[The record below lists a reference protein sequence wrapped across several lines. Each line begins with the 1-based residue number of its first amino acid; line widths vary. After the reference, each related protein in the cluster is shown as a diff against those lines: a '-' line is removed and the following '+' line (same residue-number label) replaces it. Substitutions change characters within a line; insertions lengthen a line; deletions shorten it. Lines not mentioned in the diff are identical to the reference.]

1 MKVLISKNKMSLF
14 RLVIILMLVITSTA
28 LSSLHAQ
35 CPFAP
40 TVVSIIQPTCYNNF
54 GTVNVT
60 GLPTGNWTLYATPA
74 AGCGGVPVSISGTGS
89 SSPLTGLTAGCG
101 YTFNYIQT
109 SSPACTSAVTS
120 TVNVSPV
127 PAPPGTPQILAVN
140 QPNCS
145 PGVTTACI
153 SLGNLP
159 NTGAWFIT
167 ASGSSG
173 STVVTT
179 NHIGTTYTLCG
190 LGLGTWTFTVTR
202 VIDSCVSAGVNMTV
216 IAPTIPNTPVV
227 SSVTQPSCA
236 ANYGAVTFNG
246 LPPGMPWTINASPNL
261 GLPNNGAFT
270 GTGTSATF
278 SNLTA
283 GVCYLFTLTDTNGC
297 TSAFTSSN
305 CISNALLVP
314 PAPTA
319 TIVQP
324 TCPQPTG
331 TITFTSPIGA
341 QYLYSIDGTNFQ
353 ISPVFNAVPGGT
365 YTLYVQQTGSG
376 CSTPSA
382 NTYLVNPAPTPPVIS
397 IPVVHP
403 VTCNGANN
411 GWAVGK
417 VISGGTPPFVYSWS
431 PVNIANDTAT
441 NLAPGNYNFVVVDA
455 LQCVVIQSIT
465 IGQPNVLVVVGDST
479 PINCATGQ
487 LGTMDVTASGGVLP
501 YTYTWSTGQ
510 TGLDSIFNLNVGNY
524 TVIIA
529 DSNNCQVTYSAAI
542 TTINSLPVNI
552 TPGDITIN
560 PGVSFAANVTPGSIF
575 TWTPSQ
581 GLSCSNCPNPIVSPD
596 TTTLYFVNVS
606 NANGC
611 LGIDSMLVTVKL
623 ICGEFFVPTIFS
635 PNGVGPDA
643 NNKLQVFCKEVCVK
657 DFSLMI
663 YDRWGQKVFES
674 VDVNASWDGF
684 YKGRPAQEGNYV
696 FELTVQLYDE
706 SIVRKTG
713 SLTLVR

>member
-1 MKVLISKNKMSLF
+1 MRFYQLLIVSLF
-14 RLVIILMLVITSTA
+14 
-28 LSSLHAQ
+28 SLAVTFMSFVSAQ

-40 TVVSIIQPTCYNNF
+40 TVNTISQPNCYNNY
-54 GTVNVT
+54 GVVNVS
-60 GLPTGNWTLYATPA
+60 GLPVGNWTLYATPV
-74 AGCGGVPVSISGTGS
+74 AGCGGVPVTISGTGTT
-89 SSPLTGLTAGCG
+89 SPMTGLTPGCG
-101 YTFNYIQT
+101 YTFHYDQA
-109 SSPACTSAVTS
+109 SPACTSNQSS
-120 TVNVSPV
+120 TVNVSTV
-127 PAPPGTPQILAVN
+127 PSPPSTPIVLSIN
-140 QPNCS
+140 QPNCP
-145 PGVTTACI
+145 PGATTGCVL
-153 SLGNLP
+153 LGNLP
-159 NTGAWFIT
+159 STGAWFIK
-167 ASGSSG
+167 AIGPSGPPG
-173 STVVTT
+173 IITT
-179 NHIGTTYTLCG
+179 NLLGTTHVVCG
-190 LGLGTWTFTVTR
+190 LGTGLWTFTVTR
-202 VIDSCVSAGVNMTV
+202 VIDSCVSAGVTV
-216 IAPTIPNTPVV
+216 NIVAPTNPNPPTINQ
-227 SSVTQPSCA
+227 VTQPSCA
-236 ANYGAVTFNG
+236 ANYGAVSFNG
-246 LPPGMPWTINASPNL
+246 LPSGMSWTLTASPNL
-261 GLPNNGAFT
+261 GIPNNGNFT
-270 GTGTSATF
+270 GTGTNATF
-278 SNLTA
+278 SNLTP
-283 GVCYLFTLTDTNGC
+283 GTCYQFTLKDSN
-297 TSAFTSSN
+297 N
-305 CISNALLVP
+305 CISSATAPVCINAALSVP
-314 PAPTA
+314 PVPTA

-331 TITFTSPIGA
+331 TITVTSPIGA
-341 QYLYSIDGTNFQ
+341 QYLYSINGTNFQ
-353 ISPVFNAVPGGT
+353 ISPVFSAVSGGT

-376 CSTPSA
+376 CTTPSA
-382 NTYLVNPAPTPPVIS
+382 STYVMNPAPTPPVIS
-397 IPVVHP
+397 IPVVHN

-441 NLAPGNYNFVVVDA
+441 NLAPGTYNFVVVDA

-510 TGLDSIFNLNVGNY
+510 TGIDSIFNLNAGNY
-524 TVIIA
+524 TVIVA
-529 DSNNCQVTYSAAI
+529 DSNNCQVIYGATIAP
-542 TTINSLPVNI
+542 INSLPVNI

-643 NNKLQVFCKEVCVK
+643 NNKLQVFCKEICVK